1 MSPADRRRLP
11 TCTSGYEGL
20 HPSMS
25 LTRFRVNA
33 RRVLRRDR
41 GATDPILVIAAIA
54 VSLVLLVGG
63 SFAVVGMLNNGKDLN
78 AKGDLDKVA
87 TAEAA
92 WAGNPKVTTVQN
104 SYIPY
109 LSGSTSTALNYN
121 LAAAGGFVTGTA
133 LEKADVG
140 FTPTDG
146 GRVAVITDST
156 YSSWAAVSKSSTGAI
171 FIRTS
176 TSSKFGQL
184 GGTAGSYT
192 LPTGVTLPASMS
204 LAFLNSSLTT
214 ATGF

>member
-1 MSPADRRRLP
+1 
-11 TCTSGYEGL
+11 
-20 HPSMS
+20 MS
-25 LTRFRVNA
+25 LTRIRA
-33 RRVLRRDR
+33 SLSRALRREH

-63 SFAVVGMLNNGKDLN
+63 SFAVAGMIANGKDLN

-104 SYIPY
+104 SYVPY
-109 LSGSTSTALNYN
+109 LSGSTATALAYN
-121 LAAAGGFVTGTA
+121 LAATGGFVSGTA

-146 GRVAVITDST
+146 GRLAVVTDSG
-156 YSSWAAVSKSSTGAI
+156 YSAWAAVSKSSTGAI

-176 TSSKFGQL
+176 TSSKVGQL
-184 GGTAGSYT
+184 TGAAGNYTLPSGVT
-192 LPTGVTLPASMS
+192 LPTGIS
-204 LAFLNSSLTT
+204 LTGLNGALTT

>member
-1 MSPADRRRLP
+1 MLIRFGARARRL
-11 TCTSGYEGL
+11 
-20 HPSMS
+20 
-25 LTRFRVNA
+25 
-33 RRVLRRDR
+33 LRRDR

-63 SFAVVGMLNNGKDLN
+63 SFAVAGMINNGKDMN
-78 AKGDLDKVA
+78 AKSDLDKVA

-92 WAGNPKVTTVQN
+92 WSGNPKVTTVPN

-109 LSGSTSTALNYN
+109 LSGSTATALNYN
-121 LAAAGGFVTGTA
+121 LAATGGIVAGTA

-146 GRVAVITDST
+146 GRVAVVTDSAYT
-156 YSSWAAVSKSSTGAI
+156 GWAAVSKSSTGAI

-184 GGTAGSYT
+184 GGSAGNYT
-192 LPTGVTLPASMS
+192 LPAGVTLPSSLS